1 MPSVISGFLS
11 KRGAGR
17 ANVRQDISNYKGM
30 IMPVTK
36 CEPETTRKASRKS
49 AKTQETALSALLAQT
64 AEVSVPL
71 ASLIKSPLNVRTVP
85 YSAESVSELADS
97 IKGVGLLQNLVVHA
111 LPGDRYGVAAGG
123 RRLAALN
130 MLAERNILPADW
142 PVRVKVIP
150 QELATAASM
159 TENGQRRDMHPAEQI
174 AGFRAMA
181 QEGKTPAQIGDLLG
195 YSPRHVQRMLKLA
208 DLAPVILDALAEDR
222 ITTEHCQALALENDT
237 ARQVQVFEA
246 ACQSGWGGKP
256 EVQTIRRLVTESEVA
271 VAGNS
276 KFRFV
281 GADAF
286 SPDELRTDLFSDD
299 GDGYVD
305 RVALDA
311 ALLEKLQAVA
321 EHLREAEGW
330 RWCAGRMEP
339 VGECRED
346 AGTYRNLPEPEAVLT
361 EAEDERLNELMA
373 RYDALENQCEE
384 SDLLA
389 AEMKLIDCMAKV
401 RAWTPEMRAGSGV
414 VVSWRYG
421 NVCIQRGVQL
431 RSEDDVADDADR
443 TEQGLESASVEE
455 ISLPL
460 LTKLT
465 SERTLAVQAALM
477 QQPDKS
483 LALLAWTLCLNVFD
497 SKAHSSPARIRLECG
512 HYALTSDAPSGKEG
526 AAFMALMAEHSRFA
540 ALLPKGWERDM
551 TTFLSL
557 SQEVLLSLLSFCTA
571 CSLNGVQTRECGHT
585 SRSPLDSLETAIGF
599 HMRDWWQPTKANF
612 FGHLKKPQIIAALN
626 DAGLSGAARDAEKMK
641 KGDAAEHAEFHMKD
655 NRWVPGWMCAP
666 RPQTDATEH
675 TTNLADAA

>member
-1 MPSVISGFLS
+1 MSVTES
-11 KRGAGR
+11 K
-17 ANVRQDISNYKGM
+17 
-30 IMPVTK
+30 TK
-36 CEPETTRKASRKS
+36 TERKSSRKPS
-49 AKTQETALSALLAQT
+49 KEQETALSALLAQT

-330 RWCAGRMEP
+330 GWCAGRMEA

-346 AGTYRNLPEPEAVLT
+346 AGTYRCLPEPDAVLT
-361 EAEDERLNELMA
+361 EAEEERLNELMT

-384 SDLLA
+384 SDLLE
-389 AEMKLIDCMAKV
+389 AEMKLMRCMAKV
-401 RAWTPEMRAGSGV
+401 RAWTPEMRTGSGV

-421 NVCIQRGVQL
+421 NVCVQRGVQL
-431 RSEDDVADDADR
+431 RSEDDAADR
-443 TEQGLESASVEE
+443 TEQVQDKASVEE

-460 LTKLT
+460 LTKMS

-483 LALLAWTLCLNVFD
+483 LALLAWTLCLNVFGSGAY
-497 SKAHSSPARIRLECG
+497 SKPAQISLECK
-512 HYALTSDAPSGKEG
+512 HYSLTSDAPSGKEG

-540 ALLPKGWERDM
+540 ALLPEGWERDM

-571 CSLNGVQTRECGHT
+571 CSIHGVQTRECGHT

-626 DAGLSGAARDAEKMK
+626 EAGLSGAARDAEKMK

-666 RPQTDATEH
+666 HPQTDTTER
-675 TTNLADAA
+675 TDNLADAA

>member
-1 MPSVISGFLS
+1 
-11 KRGAGR
+11 
-17 ANVRQDISNYKGM
+17 
-30 IMPVTK
+30 MPVTK

-49 AKTQETALSALLAQT
+49 VKTQETALSALLAQT
-64 AEVSVPL
+64 EEVSVPL
-71 ASLIKSPLNVRTVP
+71 DSLIKSPLNVRTVP

-130 MLAERNILPADW
+130 MLAERDIIPADW
-142 PVRVKVIP
+142 PVRVKIIP

-159 TENGQRRDMHPAEQI
+159 TENGHRRDMHPAEQI

-181 QEGKTPAQIGDLLG
+181 QEGKTPAHIGDLLG

-330 RWCAGRMEP
+330 GWCAGRMEA

-346 AGTYRNLPEPEAVLT
+346 ARAYRNLPQPEAVLT
-361 EAEDERLNELMA
+361 EAEEERQNELMT

-384 SDLLA
+384 SDLLE
-389 AEMKLIDCMAKV
+389 AEMKLMRCMAKV

-421 NVCIQRGVQL
+421 NVCVQRGVQL

-443 TEQGLESASVEE
+443 TEQVQEKASVEE

-460 LTKLT
+460 LTKMS

-483 LALLAWTLCLNVFD
+483 LTLLAWTLCLNVFGSGAY
-497 SKAHSSPARIRLECG
+497 SKPAQISLECKHSS
-512 HYALTSDAPSGKEG
+512 LTSDAPPGKEG
-526 AAFMALMAEHSRFA
+526 AAFLAMMAEKARLA
-540 ALLPKGWERDM
+540 ALLPEGWSRDM

-571 CSLNGVQTRECGHT
+571 CSLNGVQTRECGHM
-585 SRSPLDSLETAIGF
+585 SRSPLDSLESAIGF

-626 DAGLSGAARDAEKMK
+626 EARLSGAARDAEKMK

-666 RPQTDATEH
+666 HPQTDATER
-675 TTNLADAA
+675 TDNLADAA

>member
-1 MPSVISGFLS
+1 
-11 KRGAGR
+11 
-17 ANVRQDISNYKGM
+17 
-30 IMPVTK
+30 MPVTK

-49 AKTQETALSALLAQT
+49 VKTQETALSALLAQT
-64 AEVSVPL
+64 EEVSVPL

-85 YSAESVSELADS
+85 YSAESVSELAES

-130 MLAERNILPADW
+130 MLAEHGIIPADW
-142 PVRVKVIP
+142 PVRVKIIP

-181 QEGKTPAQIGDLLG
+181 KEGKTPAQIGDLLG

-256 EVQTIRRLVTESEVA
+256 DVRVIRNLITESEVA

-321 EHLREAEGW
+321 EYLREAEGW
-330 RWCAGRMEP
+330 EWCAGRMEP

-346 AGTYRNLPEPEAVLT
+346 AGTYRCLP
-361 EAEDERLNELMA
+361 ERLNELMT

-384 SDLLA
+384 SDLLE
-389 AEMKLIDCMAKV
+389 AEMKLMRCMAKV

-421 NVCIQRGVQL
+421 NVCVQRGVQL
-431 RSEDDVADDADR
+431 RSEDDATDDADR
-443 TEQGLESASVEE
+443 TEQVQEKASVEE

-460 LTKLT
+460 LTKMS

-483 LALLAWTLCLNVFD
+483 LALLAWTLCLNVFGSGAY
-497 SKAHSSPARIRLECG
+497 SKPAQISLECK
-512 HYALTSDAPSGKEG
+512 H
-526 AAFMALMAEHSRFA
+526 FA
-540 ALLPKGWERDM
+540 ALLPEGWSRDM

-571 CSLNGVQTRECGHT
+571 CSLNGVQTRECGRT
-585 SRSPLDSLETAIGF
+585 SRSPLDSLESAIGF

-655 NRWVPGWMCAP
+655 NRWVPGWMCSP
-666 RPQTDATEH
+666 RPQTDATERAD
-675 TTNLADAA
+675 NLADAA